1 MAVRGRFDL
10 HTHSTVSDG
19 TEAPDVVVQQAAIAG
34 LAGLALTDHDSTA
47 GWPAAIAA
55 AREVGIGLLPGIE
68 LSTRSGWR
76 SVHMLGYLVDP
87 RDAGLVAETDR
98 IRTSRR
104 DRAHR
109 IVDSIAA
116 DYAITWDDVVAKTA
130 PGATVGRPHIADA
143 LVALGIEPDRSA
155 AFAGV
160 LHPRRGYVEPHYA
173 PSPAEG
179 VTLIRAAGGV
189 PVLAQTTPGSTVG
202 RPHIADALVAN
213 GVERDRSAA
222 FAGVLHPRRGYVEP
236 HYAPTPAAGAAL
248 IRAAGG
254 VPVLAH
260 PGATRAD
267 WVIPEEE
274 VAELV
279 ASGLFG
285 IEADHPENTPDGGR
299 AAARLAARFG
309 LPITGSSDYH
319 GSGKPNRLG
328 DRTTAPEVVDAIIA
342 EGTGSA
348 PVLP

>member
-1 MAVRGRFDL
+1 VAVRGRFDL

-19 TEAPDVVVQQAAIAG
+19 TEAPAVVVRQAGVAG
-34 LAGLALTDHDSTA
+34 LSGLALTDHDSTA
-47 GWPAAIAA
+47 GWTDAIAA
-55 AREVGIGLLPGIE
+55 ARETGIGLLPGVE

-87 RDAGLVAETDR
+87 ADPGLVAETDR

-104 DRAHR
+104 DRARR

-116 DYAITWDDVVAKTA
+116 DYAITWADVAAQTA

-179 VTLIRAAGGV
+179 V
-189 PVLAQTTPGSTVG
+189 
-202 RPHIADALVAN
+202 
-213 GVERDRSAA
+213 
-222 FAGVLHPRRGYVEP
+222 
-236 HYAPTPAAGAAL
+236 AL

-267 WVIPEEE
+267 WVIPEDE

-279 ASGLFG
+279 EAGLFG
-285 IEADHPENTPDGGR
+285 IEVDHPENTPGG
-299 AAARLAARFG
+299 AKVAARLAARFG

-319 GSGKPNRLG
+319 GAGKPNRLG

-342 EGTGSA
+342 EATGSR

>member
-1 MAVRGRFDL
+1 MAVHGRFDL
-10 HTHSTVSDG
+10 HTHSTASDG
-19 TEAPDVVVQQAAIAG
+19 TEPPGTVVAQAARAG

-47 GWPAAIAA
+47 GWADAIAA
-55 AREVGIGLLPGIE
+55 ARASGIGLLPGVE

-87 RDAGLVAETDR
+87 ADAGLVAETDR
-98 IRTSRR
+98 IRTSRVR
-104 DRAHR
+104 RAHS
-109 IVDSIAA
+109 IVDSISA
-116 DYAITWDDVVAKTA
+116 DYAITWEDVVAQTA

-143 LVALGIEPDRSA
+143 LVALGIEPNRSA

-160 LHPRRGYVEPHYA
+160 LHPRRGYVEPH
-173 PSPAEG
+173 
-179 VTLIRAAGGV
+179 
-189 PVLAQTTPGSTVG
+189 
-202 RPHIADALVAN
+202 H
-213 GVERDRSAA
+213 
-222 FAGVLHPRRGYVEP
+222 
-236 HYAPTPAAGAAL
+236 APTPADGVAL

-274 VAELV
+274 VAQLV
-279 ASGLFG
+279 DAGLFG
-285 IEADHPENTPDGGR
+285 IEVDHPENTSGGGR
-299 AAARLAARFG
+299 VAARLAERFA

-342 EGTGSA
+342 QATGSQ

>member
-1 MAVRGRFDL
+1 MAVHGRFDL
-10 HTHSTVSDG
+10 HTHSTASDG
-19 TEAPDVVVQQAAIAG
+19 TEPPGTVVAQAARAG

-47 GWPAAIAA
+47 GWADAIAA
-55 AREVGIGLLPGIE
+55 ARQSGIGLLPGVE

-87 RDAGLVAETDR
+87 ADAGLVAETDR
-98 IRTSRR
+98 IRTSRVR
-104 DRAHR
+104 RAHS
-109 IVDSIAA
+109 IVDSISA
-116 DYAITWDDVVAKTA
+116 DYAITWEDVVAQTA

-143 LVALGIEPDRSA
+143 LVALGIEPNRSA

-160 LHPRRGYVEPHYA
+160 LHPRRGYVEPH
-173 PSPAEG
+173 
-179 VTLIRAAGGV
+179 
-189 PVLAQTTPGSTVG
+189 
-202 RPHIADALVAN
+202 H
-213 GVERDRSAA
+213 
-222 FAGVLHPRRGYVEP
+222 
-236 HYAPTPAAGAAL
+236 APTPADGVAL

-260 PGATRAD
+260 PGASRAD

-274 VAELV
+274 VAQLV
-279 ASGLFG
+279 DAGLFG
-285 IEADHPENTPDGGR
+285 IEVDHPENTSGGGR
-299 AAARLAARFG
+299 VAARLAERFA

-342 EGTGSA
+342 QATGSQ

>member
-1 MAVRGRFDL
+1 MVARGRFDL

-19 TEAPDVVVQQAAIAG
+19 TQPPGAVVAEASLAG

-47 GWPAAIAA
+47 GWADAIATA
-55 AREVGIGLLPGIE
+55 TEVGIGLIPGIE

-76 SVHMLGYLVDP
+76 SVHVLGYLVDP
-87 RDAGLVAETDR
+87 ADPGLVAETER
-98 IRTSRR
+98 IRASRR

-109 IVDSIAA
+109 IVDAIAA
-116 DYAITWDDVVAKTA
+116 DYAITWGDVVEQTA

-179 VTLIRAAGGV
+179 V
-189 PVLAQTTPGSTVG
+189 
-202 RPHIADALVAN
+202 
-213 GVERDRSAA
+213 
-222 FAGVLHPRRGYVEP
+222 
-236 HYAPTPAAGAAL
+236 AL
-248 IRAAGG
+248 IRAAHG

-267 WVIPEEE
+267 WVISVEE
-274 VAELV
+274 VGALV
-279 ASGLFG
+279 DAGLFG
-285 IEADHPENTPDGGR
+285 IEVDHPENTPGGGPV
-299 AAARLAARFG
+299 AADLAKRFG

-319 GSGKPNRLG
+319 GAGKPNRLG
-328 DRTTAPEVVDAIIA
+328 DRTTAPEVVDAILA
-342 EGTGSA
+342 QGTGA
-348 PVLP
+348 LPVLP

>member
-1 MAVRGRFDL
+1 MAVHGRFDL
-10 HTHSTVSDG
+10 HTHSTASDG
-19 TEAPDVVVQQAAIAG
+19 TEPPGTVVAQAARAG

-47 GWPAAIAA
+47 GWADAIAA
-55 AREVGIGLLPGIE
+55 ARDSGIGLLPGVE

-87 RDAGLVAETDR
+87 ADAGLVAETDR
-98 IRTSRR
+98 IRTSRLR
-104 DRAHR
+104 RAHS
-109 IVDSIAA
+109 IVDSISA
-116 DYAITWDDVVAKTA
+116 DYAITWEDVVAQTA

-143 LVALGIEPDRSA
+143 LVALGIEPNRSA

-160 LHPRRGYVEPHYA
+160 LHPRRGYVEPH
-173 PSPAEG
+173 
-179 VTLIRAAGGV
+179 
-189 PVLAQTTPGSTVG
+189 
-202 RPHIADALVAN
+202 H
-213 GVERDRSAA
+213 
-222 FAGVLHPRRGYVEP
+222 
-236 HYAPTPAAGAAL
+236 APTPADGVAL

-274 VAELV
+274 VAQLV
-279 ASGLFG
+279 DAGLFG
-285 IEADHPENTPDGGR
+285 IEVDHPENTSGGGR
-299 AAARLAARFG
+299 VAARLAERFA

-342 EGTGSA
+342 QATGSQ

>member
-1 MAVRGRFDL
+1 MAVHGRFDL
-10 HTHSTVSDG
+10 HTHSTASDG
-19 TEAPDVVVQQAAIAG
+19 TEPPGTVVAQAARAG
-34 LAGLALTDHDSTA
+34 LAGIALTDHDSTA
-47 GWPAAIAA
+47 GWADAIAA
-55 AREVGIGLLPGIE
+55 ARRGGIGLLPGVE

-87 RDAGLVAETDR
+87 ADADLVAETDR
-98 IRTSRR
+98 IRTSRLR
-104 DRAHR
+104 RAHR
-109 IVDSIAA
+109 IVESISV
-116 DYAITWDDVVAKTA
+116 DYAITWEDVVAQTA

-160 LHPRRGYVEPHYA
+160 LHPRRGYVEPH
-173 PSPAEG
+173 
-179 VTLIRAAGGV
+179 
-189 PVLAQTTPGSTVG
+189 
-202 RPHIADALVAN
+202 H
-213 GVERDRSAA
+213 
-222 FAGVLHPRRGYVEP
+222 
-236 HYAPTPAAGAAL
+236 APTPADGVAL

-260 PGATRAD
+260 PGASRAD

-274 VAELV
+274 VAQLV
-279 ASGLFG
+279 DAGLFG
-285 IEADHPENTPDGGR
+285 IEVDHPENTSGGGR
-299 AAARLAARFG
+299 VAARLAARFA

-342 EGTGSA
+342 QATGSQ

>member
-1 MAVRGRFDL
+1 VAVHGRFDL

-19 TEAPDVVVQQAAIAG
+19 TEPPATVVRQAALAG

-47 GWPAAIAA
+47 GWPDAVAA
-55 AREVGIGLLPGIE
+55 AREAGIGLLPGIE

-87 RDAGLVAETDR
+87 ADAGLVAETDR

-116 DYAITWDDVVAKTA
+116 DYPITWADVVEQTA
-130 PGATVGRPHIADA
+130 EGATVGRPHIADA
-143 LVALGIEPDRSA
+143 LVALGIE
-155 AFAGV
+155 
-160 LHPRRGYVEPHYA
+160 
-173 PSPAEG
+173 
-179 VTLIRAAGGV
+179 T
-189 PVLAQTTPGSTVG
+189 
-202 RPHIADALVAN
+202 
-213 GVERDRSAA
+213 DRSAA

-236 HYAPTPAAGAAL
+236 HYAPTPVEGAAL

-267 WVIPEEE
+267 WVISPEE

-279 ASGLFG
+279 AAGLFG
-285 IEADHPENTPDGGR
+285 IEVDHPENTPGGGPV
-299 AAARLAARFG
+299 AARLAARFG
-309 LPITGSSDYH
+309 LPVTGSSDYH

-328 DRTTAPEVVDAIIA
+328 DRTTAPEVVDAILEQA
-342 EGTGSA
+342 TGSR

>member
-19 TEAPDVVVQQAAIAG
+19 TQPPGGVVAEAALAG

-47 GWPAAIAA
+47 GWADAIAT
-55 AREVGIGLLPGIE
+55 ARETGIGLVPGVE
-68 LSTRSGWR
+68 LSTRTGWR
-76 SVHMLGYLVDP
+76 SVHVLGYLVDP
-87 RDAGLVAETDR
+87 LDPGLLAETAR
-98 IRTSRR
+98 IRTARR
-104 DRAHR
+104 DRARR
-109 IVDSIAA
+109 IVASIAA
-116 DYAITWDDVVAKTA
+116 DYPLTWDDVLAQTA
-130 PGATVGRPHIADA
+130 QGATVGRPHIADA

-173 PSPAEG
+173 P
-179 VTLIRAAGGV
+179 
-189 PVLAQTTPGSTVG
+189 
-202 RPHIADALVAN
+202 
-213 GVERDRSAA
+213 
-222 FAGVLHPRRGYVEP
+222 
-236 HYAPTPAAGAAL
+236 TPAAGVAL

-267 WVIPEEE
+267 WVIPAED

-279 ASGLFG
+279 EAGLFG

-299 AAARLAARFG
+299 VAAQLAARFS

-319 GSGKPNRLG
+319 GSGKPNRIG
-328 DRTTAPEVVDAIIA
+328 QRTTAPEVVDAIL
-342 EGTGSA
+342 EQGTGA
-348 PVLP
+348 TPVLP